1 MAWMSPPLILSKRC
15 TTVPNPLASGR
26 TVESMKMSRLNQVI
40 EQIVNET
47 RFSGVIYVKLD
58 GNVDFEN
65 AYGYADRSNKIPNT
79 VDTRFGIASG
89 TKFLTALGIGTLI
102 DRGELSLTSRLCDCV
117 DIDFPNISEDVAIH
131 HLLTHT
137 SGVYDYYDE
146 ELVEDI
152 DNFQLDIPCFELRG
166 PKDYIPLFRDGKMK
180 FNPGERF
187 SYSNGGFILLGIVIE
202 EISGVPYTDFIQ
214 DNIFELCE
222 MSDSGFFAMDRLP
235 ERTAFGYIDGEDGW
249 RTNIFNLPIVGSPD
263 AGAFTTVRDM
273 DRLWGAF
280 FEGKVLSKQ
289 LTNLFLEKAVKD
301 KDNRFYG
308 HGIWIDH
315 KGGKDPIHYLIGW
328 DAGVSF
334 KSTCP
339 SKDSIITVIS
349 NTSAGAWAIDCAIMK
364 QLKFM

>member
-1 MAWMSPPLILSKRC
+1 M
-15 TTVPNPLASGR
+15 G
-26 TVESMKMSRLNQVI
+26 RLNQVI
-40 EQIVNET
+40 DQAVDET
-47 RFSGVIYVKLD
+47 RFSGVISVKLN
-58 GNVDFEN
+58 GSIEFEN

-89 TKFLTALGIGTLI
+89 TKFLTALGIGKLI

-117 DIDFPNISEDVAIH
+117 NIDFPNISEDVTIH

-152 DNFQLDIPCFELRG
+152 DSFQLDIPCFELKGLR
-166 PKDYIPLFRDGKMK
+166 DYIPLFYDGKMK

-202 EISGVPYTDFIQ
+202 EISGTPYIDFIQ
-214 DNIFELCE
+214 ENIFELCD

-235 ERTAFGYIDGEDGW
+235 ERTAFGYIDGKEGW
-249 RTNIFNLPIVGSPD
+249 RTNIFTLPIIGSSD
-263 AGAFTTVRDM
+263 AGAFTTVKDM
-273 DRLWGAF
+273 DKLWRAF
-280 FEGKVLSKQ
+280 FDEKILSKR
-289 LTNLFLEKAVKD
+289 LTNLFLEKAVED

-315 KGGKDPIHYLIGW
+315 EEGKDPVHFLIGW

-339 SKDSIITVIS
+339 SKDTVITVIS
-349 NTSAGAWAIDCAIMK
+349 NTSSGAWALNRAIMK
-364 QLKFM
+364 WLKIAS

>member
-1 MAWMSPPLILSKRC
+1 MSQ
-15 TTVPNPLASGR
+15 
-26 TVESMKMSRLNQVI
+26 LNQVI
-40 EQIVNET
+40 EGAVSET
-47 RFSGVIYVKLD
+47 SFSGVVFVKLS
-58 GNVDFEN
+58 GSVEFEN

-79 VDTRFGIASG
+79 IDTRFGIASG
-89 TKFLTALGIGTLI
+89 TKFLTALGIGKLI
-102 DRGELSLTSRLCDCV
+102 DCGKLSLVSRLCDCIN
-117 DIDFPNISEDVAIH
+117 IDFPNISEDVTIH

-152 DNFQLDIPCFELRG
+152 DNFQLDIPCFELKG

-202 EISGVPYTDFIQ
+202 EISGTPYTDFIQ
-214 DNIFELCE
+214 ENIFELCG

-235 ERTAFGYIDGEDGW
+235 ERTALGYIDDDEGW
-249 RTNIFNLPIVGSPD
+249 RTNIFNLPIVGSSD
-263 AGAFTTVRDM
+263 AGAFTTLKDM
-273 DRLWGAF
+273 DKLWTVF
-280 FEGKVLSKQ
+280 FEEKVLSKQ

-301 KDNRFYG
+301 EDNRFYG
-308 HGIWIDH
+308 HGIWIYH
-315 KGGKDPIHYLIGW
+315 EEVSNPVHYLMGW

-339 SKDSIITVIS
+339 SSDSVITAIS
-349 NTSAGAWAIDCAIMK
+349 NTSAGAWAINRAIMK
-364 QLKFM
+364 QLNRTYAARS

>member
-1 MAWMSPPLILSKRC
+1 
-15 TTVPNPLASGR
+15 
-26 TVESMKMSRLNQVI
+26 MKINQLNQVI
-40 EQIVNET
+40 EGVVSET
-47 RFSGVIYVKLD
+47 RFSGVIFVKID
-58 GNVDFEN
+58 GNVEFEE

-102 DRGELSLTSRLCDCV
+102 DRGELSLASKLCDCV
-117 DIDFPNISEDVAIH
+117 NIDFPYISENVTIH

-137 SGVYDYYDE
+137 SGVFDYYDE
-146 ELVEDI
+146 ELIEDI
-152 DNFQLDIPCFELRG
+152 DNFRLDIPCFELKG

-180 FNPGERF
+180 FTPGERF

-235 ERTAFGYIDGEDGW
+235 GRTAFGYIDGEDGW

-273 DRLWGAF
+273 DKLWRAF

-289 LTNLFLEKAVKD
+289 LTQLFLEKAVED

-315 KGGKDPIHYLIGW
+315 KAGKAPIHYLIGW

-334 KSTCP
+334 KSTYP
-339 SKDSIITVIS
+339 LKDSVITVIS
-349 NTSAGAWAIDCAIMK
+349 NTSAGAWVIDRAIMK
-364 QLKFM
+364 QLRFM

>member
-1 MAWMSPPLILSKRC
+1 
-15 TTVPNPLASGR
+15 
-26 TVESMKMSRLNQVI
+26 MKMSQLNQVI
-40 EQIVNET
+40 EQTVNET
-47 RFSGVIYVKLD
+47 RFSGVVFVKLN
-58 GNVDFEN
+58 GNVEFEN

-79 VDTRFGIASG
+79 IDTRFGIASG
-89 TKFLTALGIGTLI
+89 TKFLTALGIGKLI
-102 DRGELSLTSRLCDCV
+102 DRGKLSLTSRLRDCV
-117 DIDFPNISEDVAIH
+117 NIDFPNISEDVTIH

-152 DNFQLDIPCFELRG
+152 DNFQLDIPCFELKG

-180 FNPGERF
+180 FHPGEKF

-202 EISGVPYTDFIQ
+202 EISGTPYIDFIQ
-214 DNIFELCE
+214 ENIFGLCD

-249 RTNIFNLPIVGSPD
+249 RTNIFTLPIVGSSD

-273 DRLWGAF
+273 DKLWTSF
-280 FEGKVLSKQ
+280 FGGKIISKA
-289 LTNLFLEKAVKD
+289 LTDLFLEKAVKD
-301 KDNRFYG
+301 RDNRFYG

-315 KGGKDPIHYLIGW
+315 EKGKAPIHYLMGW

-339 SKDSIITVIS
+339 SKDSVITVIS
-349 NTSAGAWAIDCAIMK
+349 NTSAGAWAVNRAIMK
-364 QLKFM
+364 QLRFM

>member
-1 MAWMSPPLILSKRC
+1 MFIAAHG
-15 TTVPNPLASGR
+15 NQ
-26 TVESMKMSRLNQVI
+26 MSRLNQVI
-40 EQIVNET
+40 DQAVSET
-47 RFSGVIYVKLD
+47 RFSGAVFVKID
-58 GNVDFEN
+58 GSVEFEN

-102 DRGELSLTSRLCDCV
+102 DRGELSLTSRLCDSV
-117 DIDFPNISEDVAIH
+117 NIDFPHISGDVTIH

-152 DNFQLDIPCFELRG
+152 DNFQLDVPCFELKG

-180 FNPGERF
+180 FSPGERF

-202 EISGVPYTDFIQ
+202 EISGTPYIDFIQ
-214 DNIFELCE
+214 ENIFDLCD

-235 ERTAFGYIDGEDGW
+235 GSTAFGYIDAEEGW
-249 RTNIFNLPIVGSPD
+249 RTNIFTLPIVGSSD
-263 AGAFTTVRDM
+263 AGAFTTVKDM
-273 DRLWGAF
+273 DKLWTAF
-280 FEGKVLSKQ
+280 FDEKILPKQ
-289 LTNLFLEKAVKD
+289 LTQLFLEKAVKD

-308 HGIWIDH
+308 HGVWIYHED
-315 KGGKDPIHYLIGW
+315 GVDPVHYLIGW

-334 KSTCP
+334 RSTCP
-339 SKDSIITVIS
+339 SKNSVITVIA
-349 NTSAGAWAIDCAIMK
+349 NTSTGAWAINRAIM
-364 QLKFM
+364 QWLS

>member
-1 MAWMSPPLILSKRC
+1 MPLM
-15 TTVPNPLASGR
+15 
-26 TVESMKMSRLNQVI
+26 VEPMI
-40 EQIVNET
+40 EQTVSET
-47 RFSGVIYVKLD
+47 CFSGVVFVKLD
-58 GNVDFEN
+58 GTVVFEN

-89 TKFLTALGIGTLI
+89 TKFLTALGIGKLI
-102 DRGELSLTSRLCDCV
+102 DSGDLALTSRLCDCV
-117 DIDFPNISEDVAIH
+117 NIDFPHISEDVTID

-152 DNFQLDIPCFELRG
+152 DNFQLDIPCFDLKG
-166 PKDYIPLFRDGKMK
+166 LKDYIPLFRDGKMK

-202 EISGVPYTDFIQ
+202 EISGVPYIDFIE
-214 DNIFELCE
+214 DNIFEVCD

-235 ERTAFGYIDGEDGW
+235 ERTAFGYIDEEDGW
-249 RTNIFNLPIVGSPD
+249 RTNIFTLPIVGSSD

-273 DRLWGAF
+273 DKLWGGF
-280 FEGKVLSKQ
+280 FEGKILSKE
-289 LTNLFLEKAVKD
+289 LTNLFLKKAVED
-301 KDNRFYG
+301 KDSRFYG
-308 HGIWIDH
+308 RGIWIYH
-315 KGGKDPIHYLIGW
+315 EEGKAPFHYLIGW

-339 SKDSIITVIS
+339 SGDSVITVIS
-349 NTSAGAWAIDCAIMK
+349 NTSAGAWAVNREIMNR
-364 QLKFM
+364 FM

>member
-1 MAWMSPPLILSKRC
+1 MNTL
-15 TTVPNPLASGR
+15 
-26 TVESMKMSRLNQVI
+26 ELNQAI
-40 EQIVNET
+40 EKTANET
-47 RFSGVIYVKLD
+47 RFSGVIFVKLD
-58 GNVDFEN
+58 GTVVFEN

-89 TKFLTALGIGTLI
+89 TKFLTALGIGKLI

-117 DIDFPNISEDVAIH
+117 DIDFPHISEDVAIY

-152 DNFQLDIPCFELRG
+152 DNFQLDIPCFELKG
-166 PKDYIPLFRDGKMK
+166 PKDYIPLFRDGQMK
-180 FNPGERF
+180 FNPGEQF

-235 ERTAFGYIDGEDGW
+235 ERTAFGYIDDEDGW
-249 RTNIFNLPIVGSPD
+249 RTNIFTLPIVGSSD
-263 AGAFTTVRDM
+263 AGAFTTVKDM
-273 DRLWGAF
+273 DKLWRAF
-280 FEGKVLSKQ
+280 FDEKILSRQ
-289 LTNLFLEKAVKD
+289 LTQLFLEKAVRD

-315 KGGKDPIHYLIGW
+315 EEGKDPVHFLMGW

-334 KSTCP
+334 KSTCLA
-339 SKDSIITVIS
+339 KDTIITVIS
-349 NTSAGAWAIDCAIMK
+349 NTSAGAWAVNREIMK
-364 QLKFM
+364 QLRSM